1 MEESNQTSS
10 GRFILLG
17 LSNVLHLQ
25 IIYFMVFLVMYL
37 ITLSGNFLVIIVVRI
52 NPKLHTPM
60 YFFLSNLSVL
70 DICFSSTIVPRLL
83 FNTLSRDRSISLL
96 GCALQMY
103 FHLSSGATE
112 CVILA
117 VMAYDRYVA
126 ICFPLRYMTI
136 MSRRVCA
143 YIAIGSW
150 GSCLINAAVH
160 VVLTFRLPFCRT
172 HHVNHFFCELPLFFR
187 MSCKDPW
194 LNELIN
200 LLSASILVVTAFLLI
215 LISYIQIIS
224 TILKISSSQG
234 RQKTFSTC
242 ASHLIVVSIYYGTI
256 MSLYLRPHSAYSP
269 EVDKAVSLIYTA
281 VTPMLNP
288 IIYSMRNKDVINT
301 IRMKLIRQTL
311 NH

>member
-200 LLSASILVVTAFLLI
+200 LFSALILAVGAFFLI

-234 RQKTFSTC
+234 RQKTFSTHSSC
-242 ASHLIVVSIYYGTI
+242 LTFNGELDL
-256 MSLYLRPHSAYSP
+256 SLYLRPHSASSP